1 MNTFRTPSWRA
12 FRPVACAVLLATL
25 AACASGPD
33 YQRPAMDV
41 PQAFKE
47 ADGWQV
53 TQPVDTNV
61 PSHWWSVYGDAQ
73 LDELVGQVA
82 VNNQTVLAAEA
93 SVRQAQA
100 ALGAANAAYLPSVSA
115 DVSSTRARTS
125 TNSNNATSGSNTA
138 SGQGGRIATS
148 NRVALSASWE
158 LDLWGRLRRGA
169 EAGRAD
175 VQASQSDLQAALLS
189 AQSALVESYLQL
201 RVNEAQQALLKQSLE
216 NNEKAVRITRNRF
229 DAGVSDR
236 ADVLAVESQWQ
247 ATQAQAIDL
256 RAQRAQLEHAIA
268 LLVGKAPAQFAL
280 PVTGVVPVLPGV
292 PVALP
297 ATPLQRRPDIAAAE
311 RRVASANAQ
320 IGVAQ
325 AAFFPALTLGASTG
339 YQSNTW
345 SQILS
350 APNRIWS
357 VGPAL
362 AATLFDGG
370 IRQSQK
376 EQAVASYDRTVA
388 QYRETVLTGFQ
399 EVEDSLAILAVL
411 KEEAEVQRQAN
422 ASAQESLQLT
432 LNQYQAGT
440 VGLLTVLTAQT
451 NALAQS
457 RTVLDLTGRRL
468 VASATLLKAL
478 GGTWEDVP
486 AVK

>member
-1 MNTFRTPSWRA
+1 MNTLRHLS
-12 FRPVACAVLLATL
+12 CAVLLATL

-41 PQAFKE
+41 PPAFKE

-53 TQPVDTNV
+53 TQPIDSAL
-61 PSHWWSVYGDAQ
+61 PGHWWSVYADAQ
-73 LDELVGQVA
+73 LDELVKQVA
-82 VNNQTVLAAEA
+82 VNNQTVLAADA

-100 ALGAANAAYLPSVSA
+100 ALGAANAADLPSLSA
-115 DVSSTRARTS
+115 DASSTRSRTS
-125 TNSNNATSGSNTA
+125 TNGNSANSGA
-138 SGQGGRIATS
+138 SQTNGQGGRIAS
-148 NRVALSASWE
+148 SHRVALSASWE
-158 LDLWGRLRRGA
+158 IDLWGRLRRGA
-169 EAGRAD
+169 EAGQAEL
-175 VQASQSDLQAALLS
+175 QASQADLRAALLS

-201 RVNEAQQALLKQSLE
+201 RVNEAQQALMAQSLE

-229 DAGVSDR
+229 DAGVADR

-268 LLVGKAPAQFAL
+268 LLVGKAPSQFSL
-280 PVTGVVPVLPGV
+280 PATGVVPVLPGV

-297 ATPLQRRPDIAAAE
+297 ATLLQRRPDIAAAE

-325 AAFFPALTLGASTG
+325 AAFFPTLTLGATTG

-345 SQILS
+345 RQILS
-350 APNRIWS
+350 APNHIWS

-370 IRQSQK
+370 IRQAQK
-376 EQAVASYDRTVA
+376 AQAVASYDRTVA
-388 QYRETVLTGFQ
+388 QYRDTVLTGFQ
-399 EVEDSLAILAVL
+399 EVEDSLATLAVL
-411 KEEAEVQRQAN
+411 KEEADVQRQAN

-440 VGLLTVLTAQT
+440 VGLLNVLTAQT
-451 NALAQS
+451 SALTQS
-457 RTVLDLTGRRL
+457 RTVLDLAGRRL
-468 VASATLLKAL
+468 IASATLLKAL
-478 GGTWEDVP
+478 GGTWADLP
-486 AVK
+486 GRD

>member
-1 MNTFRTPSWRA
+1 MKIMTRQSSLRA
-12 FRPVACAVLLATL
+12 LRPVACAALVAILT
-25 AACASGPD
+25 ACASGPD
-33 YQRPAMDV
+33 YKTPTLDV
-41 PQAFKE
+41 PAAFKE
-47 ADGWQV
+47 ADGWQP
-53 TQPVDTNV
+53 TDTASQAA
-61 PSHWWSVYGDAQ
+61 PGAWWSVYGDAQ
-73 LDELVGQVA
+73 LDELVSQVA
-82 VNNQTVLAAEA
+82 VNNQTVLAADA

-115 DVSSTRARTS
+115 DVSSTRSRSSTNGNTANGGTS
-125 TNSNNATSGSNTA
+125 T
-138 SGQGGRIATS
+138 QGNGRIATS
-148 NRVALSASWE
+148 NRVNLSASWE
-158 LDLWGRLRRGA
+158 LDLWGRLRRAA

-175 VQASQSDLQAALLS
+175 VQASQADLQAALLS

-201 RVNEAQQALLKQSLE
+201 RVNEAQQTLMKQSLE
-216 NNEKAVRITRNRF
+216 NNEKAVGITRNRF
-229 DAGVSDR
+229 DAGVADR

-268 LLVGKAPAQFAL
+268 LLVGKAPAQFSL
-280 PVTGVVPVLPGV
+280 PVTGVVPALPGV

-297 ATPLQRRPDIAAAE
+297 GTLLQRRPDIAAAE

-370 IRQSQK
+370 ARQAQK
-376 EQAVASYDRTVA
+376 DQTVAAYDRTVA

-399 EVEDSLAILAVL
+399 EVEDSLATLAVL

-422 ASAQESLQLT
+422 ASAQEALQLT

-440 VGLLTVLTAQT
+440 VGLLNVLTSQAS
-451 NALAQS
+451 ALAQS
-457 RTVLDLTGRRL
+457 RTVLDLSGRRL

-478 GGTWEDVP
+478 GGNWEGTP
-486 AVK
+486 AQR

>member
-1 MNTFRTPSWRA
+1 MNSTFRHLPWRA
-12 FRPVACAVLLATL
+12 LRPVACAALLAFL

-33 YQRPAMDV
+33 YQRPSVDV
-41 PQAFKE
+41 PAAFKE

-53 TQPVDTNV
+53 TQAVD
-61 PSHWWSVYGDAQ
+61 PASRGPWWSVYGDAQ
-73 LDELVGQVA
+73 LDELVAQVA
-82 VNNQTVLAAEA
+82 VSNQTVVAAEA

-100 ALGAANAAYLPSVSA
+100 ALGAANAAYLPTLSA
-115 DVSSTRARTS
+115 DLSSTRSRNSSNGNNTSSGGQAGRTS
-125 TNSNNATSGSNTA
+125 TSN
-138 SGQGGRIATS
+138 RIAL
-148 NRVALSASWE
+148 AADWE
-158 LDLWGRLRRGA
+158 IDLWGRVRRGA

-175 VQASQSDLQAALLS
+175 VQASQADLQGALLS

-201 RVNEAQQALLKQSLE
+201 RVNEAQQALLRQSLE

-229 DAGVSDR
+229 DAGVADR

-256 RAQRAQLEHAIA
+256 RAQRAQLEHAVAMLI
-268 LLVGKAPAQFAL
+268 GKAPAQFSL
-280 PVTGVVPVLPGV
+280 PATGVLPQLPGV

-297 ATPLQRRPDIAAAE
+297 ATLLQRRPDIAAAE

-339 YQSNTW
+339 YQANTW
-345 SQILS
+345 SQILD

-370 IRQSQK
+370 ARQAQK
-376 EQAVASYDRTVA
+376 DQTVAAYDRTVA
-388 QYRETVLTGFQ
+388 QYRQAVLTGFQ
-399 EVEDSLAILAVL
+399 EVEDSLATLAVL

-422 ASAQESLQLT
+422 ESAQESLQLT

-440 VGLLTVLTAQT
+440 VGLLNVLTSQT
-451 NALAQS
+451 SALAQS

-468 VASATLLKAL
+468 IASATLLKAL
-478 GGTWEDVP
+478 GGIWEAP
-486 AVK
+486 QSPN

>member
-1 MNTFRTPSWRA
+1 
-12 FRPVACAVLLATL
+12 
-25 AACASGPD
+25 
-33 YQRPAMDV
+33 
-41 PQAFKE
+41 
-47 ADGWQV
+47 
-53 TQPVDTNV
+53 
-61 PSHWWSVYGDAQ
+61 
-73 LDELVGQVA
+73 
-82 VNNQTVLAAEA
+82 
-93 SVRQAQA
+93 
-100 ALGAANAAYLPSVSA
+100 
-115 DVSSTRARTS
+115 
-125 TNSNNATSGSNTA
+125 
-138 SGQGGRIATS
+138 
-148 NRVALSASWE
+148 
-158 LDLWGRLRRGA
+158 
-169 EAGRAD
+169 
-175 VQASQSDLQAALLS
+175 
-189 AQSALVESYLQL
+189 
-201 RVNEAQQALLKQSLE
+201 
-216 NNEKAVRITRNRF
+216 
-229 DAGVSDR
+229 
-236 ADVLAVESQWQ
+236 
-247 ATQAQAIDL
+247 
-256 RAQRAQLEHAIA
+256 
-268 LLVGKAPAQFAL
+268 
-280 PVTGVVPVLPGV
+280 LPGV

-422 ASAQESLQLT
+422 ASAQES
-432 LNQYQAGT
+432 
-440 VGLLTVLTAQT
+440 
-451 NALAQS
+451 